1 MKNLVLALALT
12 TAFTPAALAG
22 ELVTSTGAARPG
34 PVVLSEAQLDT
45 ITAGKEVKGSSIG
58 SDWDLLAF
66 HGGVEANRN
75 RGSTITVAKE
85 VKGSTTGSEWD

>member
-45 ITAGKEVKGSSIG
+45 ITAGKEVRGSASG

-75 RGSTITVAKE
+75 RGGTITVAKE
-85 VKGSTTGSEWD
+85 VRGSASGSEWD